1 MAHCTRCGAS
11 VDATA
16 VYCQECG
23 LRQPVEGVS
32 SGAGSVSGGGAAQ
45 ASAASGQAVAGAGA
59 QSGLKENVAAT
70 LSYAAFWITGIIFLL
85 VDKRPYVQFHAAQS
99 LVVFG
104 GLWLL
109 RSAVALVFG
118 LSFAF
123 RGDWDDWSDWGA
135 HGMGR
140 SVAMWGAGGLLLG
153 LIQLATLAL
162 WIVLM
167 IKAYQ
172 GEKYRVPIA
181 ADLVDSIA
189 GK

>member
-1 MAHCTRCGAS
+1 VAS
-11 VDATA
+11 VTTDTGA
-16 VYCQECG
+16 
-23 LRQPVEGVS
+23 QPA
-32 SGAGSVSGGGAAQ
+32 GALP
-45 ASAASGQAVAGAGA
+45 ASGPSATKAGA
-59 QSGLKENVAAT
+59 QSGLKENVAAA

-109 RSAVALVFG
+109 RSVVALVFG

-123 RGDWDDWSDWGA
+123 RGDWDDWSDWGS

-140 SVAMWGAGGLLLG
+140 SMAMWGAGGLLLG
-153 LIQLATLAL
+153 LIQLATVAL

-172 GEKYRVPIA
+172 GEKWRVPIA